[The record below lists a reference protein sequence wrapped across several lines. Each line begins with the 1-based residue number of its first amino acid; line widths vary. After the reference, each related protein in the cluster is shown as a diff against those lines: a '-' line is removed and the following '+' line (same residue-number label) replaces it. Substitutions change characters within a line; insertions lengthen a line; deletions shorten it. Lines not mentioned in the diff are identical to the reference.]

1 MLIVAVEE
9 MRTEKVDLF
18 MTVSL
23 SVETV
28 TYRVEEIRSK
38 ITCHLKNK
46 AKDSEWV
53 SLALDEPTGMS
64 NTLELLIFIRGVIA
78 KF

>member
-1 MLIVAVEE
+1 
-9 MRTEKVDLF
+9 
-18 MTVSL
+18 
-23 SVETV
+23 VETV
-28 TYRVEEIRSK
+28 AYRVEEIRSK
-38 ITCHLKNK
+38 ITCHLKNI

-64 NTLELLIFIRGVIA
+64 NTLELLFFIRGVIV